1 MNEVNGL
8 VRSVQTAMTEI
19 DQEPK
24 SKKSKQRP
32 RSNGQVVTM
41 PDKTKPTTKAETA
54 TKPKTSLLTIAQFT
68 DQPKQAKT
76 VRLPIELCTMLE
88 RAKHWQSLEGKT
100 PNTEQDIIAEAVIKW
115 LNTNQLGRTPT
126 TPATDSE

>member
-1 MNEVNGL
+1 MNEVNRL

-19 DQEPK
+19 DQQPTPK
-24 SKKSKQRP
+24 KPKQRTP
-32 RSNGQVVTM
+32 SNGQIVTM
-41 PDKTKPTTKAETA
+41 PDKTKPTKTT
-54 TKPKTSLLTIAQFT
+54 TKPKPSRLSIEQFT

-100 PNTEQDIIAEAVIKW
+100 PNTEQDIIAEAVINW
-115 LNTNQLGRTPT
+115 LNTNQHSRTPT
-126 TPATDSE
+126 TSATNSE